1 MLHRFRVGQLEVNTV
16 GRNQLIV
23 DPFRHFSQ
31 LLREHLDFK
40 ESKRDGFCCKI
51 KLRKLRKMRCCKI
64 TLFTRYCK
72 INQSFYKEIHHS
84 IIYILG
90 IRWLMSKSNLTAHYV
105 VRKRSYFPFWS
116 NITIMKVFVF
126 LCLLCI

>member
-90 IRWLMSKSNLTAHYV
+90 IRLLMSKSNLTAHYV
-105 VRKRSYFPFWS
+105 VRKMSYFPFWS

>member
-64 TLFTRYCK
+64 ILFTRYCK

-105 VRKRSYFPFWS
+105 VRKMSYFPFWS